1 MHRMAELMEESH
13 YVVMVEKGTSVW
25 LRSLEI
31 AKNSYSWQF
40 DLASDFGSSQK
51 RKRGSVR
58 ILIVSW
64 VEI

>member
-1 MHRMAELMEESH
+1 MHRMTKLMEESH
-13 YVVMVEKGTSVW
+13 NVVVVEKGTSVW

-31 AKNSYSWQF
+31 AKNGYSWQF

-51 RKRGSVR
+51 RERGSVR

-64 VEI
+64 IEI